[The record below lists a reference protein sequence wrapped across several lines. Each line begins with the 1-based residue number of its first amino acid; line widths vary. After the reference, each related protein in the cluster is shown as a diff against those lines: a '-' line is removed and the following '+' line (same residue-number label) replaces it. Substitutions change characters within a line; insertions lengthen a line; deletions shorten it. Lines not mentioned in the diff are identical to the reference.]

1 MNCLIC
7 GKKFIDNTPNHNKK
21 YCSYQCYI
29 MARYQREAALNN
41 LSGDVFRQVAAIST
55 LKEATRKGLMT
66 EEELA
71 NRLQNLKIKSL
82 IEKYQKVENDNQKIK
97 NG

>member
-7 GKKFIDNTPNHNKK
+7 GKKFIDNTTNHNRK
-21 YCSYQCYI
+21 YCSYQCYK
-29 MARYQREAALNN
+29 MARYQREKEMEPSNN
-41 LSGDVFRQVAAIST
+41 LSGDVFRQMAAISI
-55 LKEATRKGLMT
+55 LREATRKGLMT

-82 IEKYQKVENDNQKIK
+82 IEKY
-97 NG
+97 

>member
-7 GKKFIDNTPNHNKK
+7 GKFFEDNTPNHNKK
-21 YCSYQCYI
+21 YCSYQCYKT
-29 MARYQREAALNN
+29 ARNRKEEEIRLNN
-41 LSGDVFRQVAAIST
+41 HSGDILRQMATIST

-82 IEKYQKVENDNQKIK
+82 IEKYQKVEN
-97 NG
+97 